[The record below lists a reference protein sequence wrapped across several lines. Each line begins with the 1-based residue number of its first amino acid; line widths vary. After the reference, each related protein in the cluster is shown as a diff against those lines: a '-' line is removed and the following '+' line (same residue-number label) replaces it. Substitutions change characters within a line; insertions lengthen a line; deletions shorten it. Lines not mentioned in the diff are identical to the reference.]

1 MGLSTH
7 LLSITPS
14 PNVSYLSDKQ
24 QFIVPYLNKNYIV
37 NCNEQIIHN
46 QADDT
51 IPEIGTSILILH
63 YITFFRTKIE
73 LVNKWVNLK

>member
-1 MGLSTH
+1 M
-7 LLSITPS
+7 
-14 PNVSYLSDKQ
+14 NVSYLSDKQ
-24 QFIVPYLNKNYIV
+24 QFIVPYLNENYIV
-37 NCNEQIIHN
+37 NCNEQLIYN